1 MTVRNLGSFL
11 SQLRKDGEVVDI
23 TVPCDPNQEIAE
35 IHRRVIEQQ
44 GKVLYFHNVKGS
56 SFPLVTNL
64 FGSLNRVE
72 KAFGKEPELFVRDMV
87 RLAHELMPPRLGK
100 IWDAR
105 HVLRKGLSIG
115 LRQSRSA
122 PVRECEM
129 SLEPGKGLD
138 ALPALVQW
146 PEDGG
151 RFITL
156 PLVYTEDPLT
166 KVHNLGMYRIQLFD
180 EKTTGMHWQIGKG
193 GGFHYSVAEELSQP
207 LPVTL
212 FVGGPPALV
221 LSAVAPLPESVPELM
236 LTSLLLGSKLERLH
250 DPDLPHPLVAE
261 AEFAFVGR
269 VQPRVRRPEGPFGD
283 HYGYYSLQH
292 DYPVFEVERMFHRK
306 GAVFPATVVGKPRQ
320 EDFFIGDYLQN
331 LLSPLFPL
339 VMPGVVDL
347 KTYGETG
354 FHALAAA
361 RVKDR
366 YAREAIA
373 SALRILG
380 EGQLSLQK
388 FLMVTDQ
395 AVDLS
400 DFASLL
406 VAILERTSWERDLFV
421 ISNVSQDTLD
431 YTGPKVN
438 EGSKAVWLALGS
450 PIRTLSAEIKGALPS
465 SVTRARVF
473 VPGCVVIEGP
483 RYSEEPGF
491 ASRLA
496 ETAQLEGIE
505 LMVLV
510 DDLDFACASVQNFL
524 WMWFTRFEPA
534 ADIYGAAQVVRRF
547 HVGLKSPVVFDSR
560 MKPWYP
566 GTVEPDPAVV
576 KQVDQRWAS
585 YFRGASPW

>member
-1 MTVRNLGSFL
+1 MRNLSAFL
-11 SQLRKDGEVVDI
+11 HQLRKDGEVVDI

-44 GKVLYFHNVKGS
+44 GKVLFFHDVKGS

-64 FGSLNRVE
+64 FGTVRRVE
-72 KAFGKEPELFVRDMV
+72 KAFGKEPEQFVRDVV
-87 RLAHELMPPRLGK
+87 RLAHELMPPRLAK
-100 IWDAR
+100 LWDAR
-105 HVLRKGLSIG
+105 NVFRKGLGIG
-115 LRQSRSA
+115 MRRCRTA

-129 SLEPGKGLD
+129 PLVPGAGLD
-138 ALPALVQW
+138 SLPALVQW

-156 PLVYTEDPLT
+156 PLVYTEDPVT
-166 KVHNLGMYRIQLFD
+166 KAHNLGMYRIQLFD
-180 EKTTGMHWQIGKG
+180 DKTTGMHWQIGKG
-193 GGFHYSVAEELSQP
+193 GGFHYAQAEKLAQP

-221 LSAVAPLPESVPELM
+221 LSAIAPLPESVPELM
-236 LTSLLLGSKLERLH
+236 LASLLLGSKLERLH
-250 DPDLPHPLVAE
+250 DPELPHPLVAE
-261 AEFAFVGR
+261 AEFAMVGR
-269 VQPRVRRPEGPFGD
+269 VQPNRRRPEGPFGD
-283 HYGYYSLQH
+283 HYGYYSLRH

-306 GAVFPATVVGKPRQ
+306 GAIFPATVVGKPRQ

-339 VMPGVVDL
+339 VMPGVIDL

-400 DFASLL
+400 DFRALL
-406 VAILERTSWERDLFV
+406 VCFLERTNWERDLFV

-438 EGSKAVWLALGS
+438 EGSKGIWLGLGDA
-450 PIRTLSAEIKGALPS
+450 IRSVSAEIKGTLPDE
-465 SVTRARVF
+465 VRRARVF
-473 VPGCVVIEGP
+473 APGCAVVEGP
-483 RYSEEPGF
+483 AYTQEPGF
-491 ASRLA
+491 AARLA
-496 ETAQLEGIE
+496 ESASLEGIE
-505 LMVLV
+505 LLVLV
-510 DDLDFACASVQNFL
+510 DDADFACKSVQNFL
-524 WMWFTRFEPA
+524 WVWFTRFEPA
-534 ADIYGAAQVVRRF
+534 ADIHGSVHVVRRF
-547 HVGLKSPVVFDSR
+547 HVGLKAPVVFDSR

-566 GTVEPDPAVV
+566 GTVEPDPSVSRL
-576 KQVDQRWAS
+576 VDQRWAS
-585 YFRGASPW
+585 YFRGVSAW